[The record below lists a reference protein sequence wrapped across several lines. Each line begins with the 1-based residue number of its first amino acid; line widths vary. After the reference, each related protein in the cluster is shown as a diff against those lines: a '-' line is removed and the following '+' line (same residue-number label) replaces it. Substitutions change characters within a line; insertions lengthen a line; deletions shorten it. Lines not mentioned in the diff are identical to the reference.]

1 LVAEAVA
8 AGFTPPVIIQSRVME
23 FAIYLICLG
32 TGLLFTVL
40 SAVAGHFAGHI
51 GHVDGS
57 GGHAEAGA
65 DASDSPGVS
74 LFSPTIIAAFIM
86 AFGGF
91 GIVFHEI
98 PATSRAYVSAPL
110 ALLGG
115 LLTTVALVFVL
126 RELFR
131 HTQSSSE
138 GKVGGL
144 VGSNA
149 TVISP
154 FPANGMG
161 EIAYVQSG
169 TRYTA
174 PAREETGLAL
184 ASGQNVR
191 ITRITGSQFFVRTA

>member
-1 LVAEAVA
+1 VLAVA
-8 AGFTPPVIIQSRVME
+8 RSPFKDRGAVCVE
-23 FAIYLICLG
+23 G
-32 TGLLFTVL
+32 TGND
-40 SAVAGHFAGHI
+40 
-51 GHVDGS
+51 VDS
-57 GGHAEAGA
+57 LHAEAGA